1 MKTKDKIIHTSL
13 QLFNERGERQI
24 TTNHIA
30 AELGI
35 SPGNLYYHFGNK
47 QEIIRSIFQLYVE
60 QLENSFRPHADQ
72 LLSLDHLTQ
81 YLDASFELMWRFRF
95 MYANLLELLA
105 RDPELET
112 QYQNMQLEL
121 SNWSR
126 DILLQLKE
134 SRFING
140 DDATMAELAD
150 SVKFIIGAWIGYQSA
165 QLKGGEITKPRLYQ
179 GVLKILFTLRP
190 YFTEESMSI
199 YQRLYD
205 HYVKCAE
212 RSE

>member
-35 SPGNLYYHFGNK
+35 SPGNLYYHFSNK

-60 QLENSFRPHADQ
+60 QLECSFRPHADQ

-95 MYANLLELLA
+95 LFANLLELLA
-105 RDPELET
+105 RDAELEA
-112 QYQNMQLEL
+112 QYQDLQLEL
-121 SNWSR
+121 SAWSS
-126 DILLQLKE
+126 DILIQLRD
-134 SRFING
+134 SRFISG
-140 DDATMAELAD
+140 DDATMVELAD

-199 YQRLYD
+199 YHRLYD

-212 RSE
+212 HS

>member
-13 QLFNERGERQI
+13 KLFNERGERQI

-35 SPGNLYYHFGNK
+35 SPGNLYYHFSNK
-47 QEIIRSIFQLYVE
+47 QEIIRSIFDLYVA

-72 LLSLDHLTQ
+72 RLSLEHLTQ

-105 RDPELET
+105 RDPELEEK
-112 QYQNMQLEL
+112 YQGLQLEL
-121 SNWSR
+121 AHWSR
-126 DILLQLKE
+126 DILFQLRE
-134 SRFING
+134 SRFLSG

-190 YFTEESMSI
+190 YFTEESQSI
-199 YQRLYD
+199 YQDLHQ

>member
-126 DILLQLKE
+126 DILLQLKD
-134 SRFING
+134 SRFISG
-140 DDATMAELAD
+140 DDAIMAELAD